1 MPKRKVLLKDKV
13 IKKKHLSVVNEEYE
27 KLSRVAMIQMLIP
40 LGLEAVTEL
49 LQEEVAELAGT
60 RYSRG
65 ASDIKRWGYNPGSV
79 YLGDQ
84 KVSTQVPR
92 VRDVVKEEEV
102 LLQNYQALQN
112 PGIFNE
118 KIFRSVINGL
128 SNRKYEKVAEKVPET
143 FGIKKSSIS
152 KRFVLATSRK
162 LKDFMERDLAK
173 EDIVAIFIDGKSL
186 AEEDIVIALGI
197 TMNGDK
203 KILGFIETHTENK
216 VVCKEFILSLINRG
230 LNTDNEILFIIDGAK
245 GIYRGIKNALKEK
258 AIIQRCQ
265 WHKRENVVSYLNK
278 TQTKIFRKKLQKA
291 YEKTT
296 YAKAKNELKKIRKE
310 LLLINQSAV
319 NSLDEGFEE
328 TLTLHKLGLFEKLGT
343 SFKTTNCIESLNSQ
357 LEYYTGRISN
367 WHNSSHRQRWIVSAI
382 LEVEPSLQKVF
393 GYKNLLELRRNMKR
407 KNKVINLEDIKN
419 KKKKMKKIKKKKVEL
434 GKAC

>member
-1 MPKRKVLLKDKV
+1 MPKMKVTMKDKV
-13 IKKKHLSVVNEEYE
+13 IKKKHLTLVPENGE

-40 LGLEAVTEL
+40 LGLEAVEKL
-49 LQEEVAELAGT
+49 LQEEVSELAGA

-65 ASDIKRWGYNPGSV
+65 TSDIKRWGFNPGSV

-92 VRDVVKEEEV
+92 ARDVVKKEEI
-102 LLQNYQALQN
+102 LLQNYQELQN

-118 KIFRSVINGL
+118 KIFRSVINGI

-143 FGIKKSSIS
+143 FGIKKSTIS

-162 LKDFMERDLAK
+162 LKDFMERDLSK

-186 AEEDIVIALGI
+186 AEEDIVIALGV
-197 TMNGDK
+197 TMDGEK

-216 VVCKEFILSLINRG
+216 VVCKDFILSLMDKG
-230 LNTDNEILFIIDGAK
+230 LNTDNEILFIIDGSK
-245 GIYRGIKNALKEK
+245 GIYKGIKNALKNK

-278 TQTKIFRKKLQKA
+278 TQAKRFRKKLQKA
-291 YEKTT
+291 YEKPT
-296 YAKAKNELKKIRKE
+296 YKEAKKELEKIRKE
-310 LLLINQSAV
+310 LSLINQSAV
-319 NSLDEGFEE
+319 NSLNEGFEE
-328 TLTLHKLGLFEKLGT
+328 TLTLHKLGMFEKFGK

-382 LEVEPSLQKVF
+382 LEVEPGLKKVS
-393 GYKNLLELRRNMKR
+393 GYKNLRELRDSMKKKR
-407 KNKVINLEDIKN
+407 KVINLKDIT
-419 KKKKMKKIKKKKVEL
+419 IKKKK
-434 GKAC
+434 KAA